1 MIEFGLF
8 VARLLH
14 YAAVTTLAGASFF
27 PLYAYAD
34 AKPIVLLRWR
44 QGVLL
49 AAAIASLLS
58 GVLWFVFAVA
68 NMSGTLADVGDREVL
83 WMVLNE
89 TTFGRVWTARLV
101 LSIIMVGLF
110 WNRVVSKLGP
120 RRDLITPV
128 LAAGLLISLAGVGHP
143 QVEEGVAGIIH
154 VASDA
159 AHLLAAGA
167 WLGGLVPLGYIL
179 LLHGREKGPA
189 ERSDLNE
196 ILLRFSGM
204 GYVAV
209 ATLIG
214 SGLVNSWFLVGSV
227 SGLFATQYGQLLIVK
242 LVLFAGHVGTCGFEQ
257 VLDSSVTEQGSERW
271 PERFDSLDCQ
281 TAQPCARRALAAKN
295 DFKQPEE
302 PLWFLKAPNS
312 YWSANRPIE
321 RPATYAGQIIYEGEL
336 GVVIGKKSSSSHP
349 RICYRCEPRSHRL
362 PVCQRRIFRPRSE
375 SILPCEVSHVL
386 CGSES
391 EPSEKE
397 IVLKMQSDLEVL
409 HAKKKTCKLLP
420 KE

>member
-27 PLYAYAD
+27 PLYAYADD

-110 WNRVVSKLGP
+110 WNRVVPKLGP

-242 LVLFAGHVGTCGFEQ
+242 LVLFAGMLALAVSNRFWIVPSLTKAQTVDPDGSTAWTARLRNHVLGEQFLGLMVLLVVSIVGTM
-257 VLDSSVTEQGSERW
+257 
-271 PERFDSLDCQ
+271 
-281 TAQPCARRALAAKN
+281 
-295 DFKQPEE
+295 
-302 PLWFLKAPNS
+302 
-312 YWSANRPIE
+312 
-321 RPATYAGQIIYEGEL
+321 RPAIGQ
-336 GVVIGKKSSSSHP
+336 
-349 RICYRCEPRSHRL
+349 
-362 PVCQRRIFRPRSE
+362 
-375 SILPCEVSHVL
+375 
-386 CGSES
+386 
-391 EPSEKE
+391 
-397 IVLKMQSDLEVL
+397 
-409 HAKKKTCKLLP
+409 
-420 KE
+420 

>member
-1 MIEFGLF
+1 MIDLGL
-8 VARLLH
+8 VIARLLH
-14 YAAVTTLAGASFF
+14 YAAATTLAGVSFF

-242 LVLFAGHVGTCGFEQ
+242 LVLFAGM
-257 VLDSSVTEQGSERW
+257 L
-271 PERFDSLDCQ
+271 
-281 TAQPCARRALAAKN
+281 ALAVSN
-295 DFKQPEE
+295 RFWIVPS
-302 PLWFLKAPNS
+302 LNKARKDGRNGS
-312 YWSANRPIE
+312 TAWTA
-321 RPATYAGQIIYEGEL
+321 
-336 GVVIGKKSSSSHP
+336 
-349 RICYRCEPRSHRL
+349 RL
-362 PVCQRRIFRPRSE
+362 R
-375 SILPCEVSHVL
+375 SHVL
-386 CGSES
+386 GEQFLGLT
-391 EPSEKE
+391 
-397 IVLKMQSDLEVL
+397 VLLVVSILGTMRPAIGQ
-409 HAKKKTCKLLP
+409 
-420 KE
+420 